1 MSRRRLVFV
10 AILSLFLISCG
21 PAMPV
26 LSSSCPVAME
36 LLQDGILP
44 VRPTAPATNNDLL
57 DYALT
62 MNEQAKA
69 QNIRNAELRR
79 QLSKCE

>member
-1 MSRRRLVFV
+1 
-10 AILSLFLISCG
+10 
-21 PAMPV
+21 MPV